1 MYTILLA
8 TICCNAT
15 TGVDCLTSLCLRM
28 NLLPSAVNLCLCC
41 RPKTATQP
49 TAQSATCSSP
59 HNAVGIPIAASF
71 HVVSCH
77 CCSSSSI
84 VAAAPGTAKGAYL
97 HLVDVHWNSTH
108 RPVTGCWVL
117 LFIGY
122 LCLCGYY

>member
-28 NLLPSAVNLCLCC
+28 NLLPCICC
-41 RPKTATQP
+41 QSVALLLTKTASP
-49 TAQSATCSSP
+49 SATCSSP
-59 HNAVGIPIAASF
+59 HNVVGIPIVASF

-84 VAAAPGTAKGAYL
+84 VAAAPGTAKVPIY
-97 HLVDVHWNSTH
+97 
-108 RPVTGCWVL
+108 
-117 LFIGY
+117 I
-122 LCLCGYY
+122 